1 MVTSKSTITQIL
13 ELIRTAY
20 DNAFAGKSEADMYNL
35 VELWYDCLKE
45 YPQEVVLQATKNVIK
60 RSEFIPRIAT
70 VNNEAEN
77 LMQTYTANDSE
88 LWNELRAAVERVRGE
103 LPYMGGAYDTVVHDD
118 TGLTTAGEVRKLIH
132 TVYVGLNDKIKEYCG
147 NERGFI
153 DIARLDDEGLQF
165 EKARFMK
172 QLPILMERVKTK
184 QSISPQLANLIK
196 GISDSNKQRL
206 IWGGQ

>member
-45 YPQEVVLQATKNVIK
+45 YPQEVVLQATKNAIK
-60 RSEFIPRIAT
+60 RSEFTPRIAT
-70 VNNEAEN
+70 VNNEAEK
-77 LMQTYTANDSE
+77 LMQTYTANDGE
-88 LWNELRAAVERVRGE
+88 LWNELRAAIERVSGE

-132 TVYVGLNDKIKEYCG
+132 TVYVGLHDKIKEYCG

-172 QLPILMERVKTK
+172 QLPILTERVKTK
-184 QSISPQLANLIK
+184 QSVSPQLANLIK

-206 IWGGQ
+206 IGNGR